1 MNMTHRIGVVAVV
14 MVFAD
19 ILSNGNLRTENPNLL
34 INGLEMCVVLYALL
48 CLFPY
53 LLNKLRDKKLVRL
66 YGLASPIIIIWA
78 AMYYVQQ
85 LKSEQNT
92 EPGMESLEF
101 RILLVSVMIV
111 YMTAI
116 ILIQRYFKKKKD
128 KDKDKQSVEP
138 M

>member
-1 MNMTHRIGVVAVV
+1 MNMTHRIGAVAVV
-14 MVFAD
+14 MVLAD
-19 ILSNGNLRTENPNLL
+19 ILSNGNLRTENPDLL
-34 INGLEMCVVLYALL
+34 ITGLEMCVVLYALL

-66 YGLASPIIIIWA
+66 YGLASPIILIWA

-92 EPGMESLEF
+92 EPGTESLEF

-116 ILIQRYFKKKKD
+116 ILIQRYLKRKKD
-128 KDKDKQSVEP
+128 KDKQPTEP

>member
-1 MNMTHRIGVVAVV
+1 MNMTHRIGSVAAIIVL
-14 MVFAD
+14 AD
-19 ILSNGNLRTENPNLL
+19 ILSNGNLRAENPDLL
-34 INGLEMCVVLYALL
+34 INGLEMCVVFYAIM

-85 LKSEQNT
+85 LKSEQNI
-92 EPGMESLEF
+92 EPGTESLEF
-101 RILLVSVMIV
+101 KFLLISVMIV

-116 ILIQRYFKKKKD
+116 ILIQRYLKKKKD
-128 KDKDKQSVEP
+128 KQNRIDA
-138 M
+138 

>member
-1 MNMTHRIGVVAVV
+1 MNMTHRIGAVAVV
-14 MVFAD
+14 MVLAD
-19 ILSNGNLRTENPNLL
+19 ILSNGNLRTENPDLL
-34 INGLEMCVVLYALL
+34 ITGLEMCVVLYALL

-66 YGLASPIIIIWA
+66 YGLASPIILIWA

-92 EPGMESLEF
+92 EPGTESLEF

-116 ILIQRYFKKKKD
+116 ILIQRYLQKKKD
-128 KDKDKQSVEP
+128 KDKQPTEP

>member
-1 MNMTHRIGVVAVV
+1 MNMTHRIGAVAVV
-14 MVFAD
+14 MVLAD

-66 YGLASPIIIIWA
+66 YGLASPIILIWA

-92 EPGMESLEF
+92 EPGTESLEF

-128 KDKDKQSVEP
+128 KDKQSTEP

>member
-1 MNMTHRIGVVAVV
+1 MNMTHRIGAVAAVIV
-14 MVFAD
+14 LAD
-19 ILSNGNLRTENPNLL
+19 ILSNGNLRAEKPDLL
-34 INGLEMCVVLYALL
+34 INGLEMCVVFYALL

-53 LLNKLRDKKLVRL
+53 LLNKLRDKKLVSL

-85 LKSEQNT
+85 MKSEQNV
-92 EPGMESLEF
+92 EPGTESLEF
-101 RILLVSVMIV
+101 KILLISVMIV

-116 ILIQRYFKKKKD
+116 ILIQRYLKRKKD
-128 KDKDKQSVEP
+128 KNKQSVEP